1 MIEKIGRRTGLD
13 VRRLTPHKLHV
24 ADFYSDDLVKYF
36 QAAEGVGGI
45 LIGQRFTLCV

>member
-13 VRRLTPHKLHV
+13 VRKINSTQVTRCRLLI
-24 ADFYSDDLVKYF
+24 VKYF